1 MSAEVSAD
9 VEFMARALTL
19 ARRGFYTTDP
29 NPRVGCVLVKDGEI
43 VGEGWH
49 ERAGEP
55 HAEVN
60 ALTQAG
66 DKARGATAYVT
77 LEPCCHTGRTP
88 PCTDALIAAG
98 VSRVVA
104 AMQDPN
110 PLVAGQ
116 GLNAL
121 AGAGIQAENGLLRP
135 QAEVINPGFISRMRD
150 KRPYVR
156 VKLAVSIDGKT
167 AMANGESKWI
177 TGEAARADVQR
188 LRARSSA
195 ILTGSGTVLSDDP
208 SLNVRD
214 MDIGRQPM
222 RVIVDAN
229 LSTPETARMLQ
240 LDGITLIA
248 TATEEPDL
256 SEMLVNAGA
265 EIILLP
271 AGPNKVDLPALMQHL
286 AAREVN
292 EILVEAGSTLCGS
305 LLESELVDELVIY
318 IAPHIMGHDA
328 RGMFRLPALDSM
340 ADRISLKITD
350 VRAVGDDWRIT
361 TVPKYNAE

>member
-1 MSAEVSAD
+1 MSSQAIAD
-9 VEFMARALTL
+9 VEFMSRALML
-19 ARRGFYTTDP
+19 ARRGLYTTDP
-29 NPRVGCVLVKDGEI
+29 NPRVGSILVKDGEI

-49 ERAGEP
+49 ERAGEA
-55 HAEVN
+55 HAEIN
-60 ALTQAG
+60 ALEQAG

-98 VSRVVA
+98 VSRVVV

-110 PLVAGQ
+110 PLVAG
-116 GLNAL
+116 GLAVL
-121 AGAGIQAENGLLRP
+121 EDAGIKVQSGVLQAQAEAL
-135 QAEVINPGFISRMRD
+135 NPGFISRMRE
-150 KRPYVR
+150 KRPYIR
-156 VKLAVSIDGKT
+156 VKLAVSLDGKT

-188 LRARSSA
+188 LRAQSSA

-229 LSTPETARMLQ
+229 LSTPETAKILK
-240 LDGITLIA
+240 LEGSTLIA
-248 TATEEPDL
+248 TAAEEADL

-271 AGPNKVDLPALMQHL
+271 AGSNKVDLPALMQHL
-286 AAREVN
+286 AAQEVN
-292 EILVEAGSTLCGS
+292 EVLVEAGSTLCGS
-305 LLESELVDELVIY
+305 LLESKLVDELVVY
-318 IAPHIMGHDA
+318 MAPHIMGHDA
-328 RGMFRLPALDSM
+328 RGMFRLPGLENM
-340 ADRISLKITD
+340 ADRISLNMTD
-350 VRAVGDDWRIT
+350 VRAVGKDWRIT
-361 TVPKYNAE
+361 ATPEFK

>member
-1 MSAEVSAD
+1 MSSQLIAD
-9 VEFMARALTL
+9 VEFMSRALTL
-19 ARRGFYTTDP
+19 ARRGLYTTDP
-29 NPRVGCVLVKDGEI
+29 NPRVGCVLVRDGEI

-49 ERAGEP
+49 ERAGES

-60 ALTQAG
+60 AIQQAG

-88 PCTDALIAAG
+88 PCTQALVDAG
-98 VSRVVA
+98 VIRVVA
-104 AMQDPN
+104 AMEDPN
-110 PLVAGQ
+110 PLVAGR
-116 GLNAL
+116 GLAAL
-121 AGAGIQAENGLLRP
+121 ADADIKVENGLLRSE
-135 QAEVINPGFISRMRD
+135 AEKVNPGFISRMRL

-156 VKLAVSIDGKT
+156 IKLAISLDGKT

-177 TGEAARADVQR
+177 TGDAARADVQR

-214 MDIGRQPM
+214 VDIGRQPL

-229 LSTPETARMLQ
+229 LSTPETAKMLK
-240 LDGITLIA
+240 LDGSTLIA

-256 SEMLVNAGA
+256 SEMLIGAGA

-286 AAREVN
+286 AAQEVN
-292 EILVEAGSTLCGS
+292 ELLVEAGSTLCGS
-305 LLESELVDELVIY
+305 LLESKLVDELVIY
-318 IAPHIMGHDA
+318 LAPHIMGHDA
-328 RGMFRLPALDSM
+328 RGMFRLPAMENM
-340 ADRISLKITD
+340 ADRISLNISD
-350 VRAVGDDWRIT
+350 VRAVGKDWRIT
-361 TVPKYNAE
+361 ATPEFS

>member
-1 MSAEVSAD
+1 MSSQAIAD
-9 VEFMARALTL
+9 VEFMSRALML
-19 ARRGFYTTDP
+19 ARRGLYTTDP
-29 NPRVGCVLVKDGEI
+29 NPRVGSVLVKDGEI

-49 ERAGEP
+49 ERAGEA
-55 HAEVN
+55 HAEIN
-60 ALTQAG
+60 ALEQAG

-98 VSRVVA
+98 VSRVVV

-110 PLVAGQ
+110 PLVAG
-116 GLNAL
+116 GLAVLEKAGIKAL
-121 AGAGIQAENGLLRP
+121 AGVLQAQAEAL
-135 QAEVINPGFISRMRD
+135 NPGFISRMRE

-156 VKLAVSIDGKT
+156 VKLAISLDGKT

-188 LRARSSA
+188 LRAQSSA

-222 RVIVDAN
+222 RIIVDAN
-229 LSTPETARMLQ
+229 LSTPETAKMFKLE
-240 LDGITLIA
+240 GSTLIA
-248 TATEEPDL
+248 TAAEEPDL

-271 AGPNKVDLPALMQHL
+271 AGSNKVDLPALMQHL
-286 AAREVN
+286 AAQEVN
-292 EILVEAGSTLCGS
+292 EVLVEAGSTLCGS
-305 LLESELVDELVIY
+305 LLESKLVDELVVY
-318 IAPHIMGHDA
+318 MAPHIMGHDA
-328 RGMFRLPALDSM
+328 RGMFRIPALEKM
-340 ADRISLKITD
+340 ADRISLNITD
-350 VRAVGDDWRIT
+350 VRAVGKDWRIT
-361 TVPKYNAE
+361 ATPEYK

>member
-1 MSAEVSAD
+1 MSSQLIAD
-9 VEFMARALTL
+9 VEFMSRALTL
-19 ARRGFYTTDP
+19 ARRGLYTTDP
-29 NPRVGCVLVKDGEI
+29 NPRVGCVLVRDGEI

-49 ERAGEP
+49 ERAGES

-60 ALTQAG
+60 AIQQAG

-88 PCTDALIAAG
+88 PCTQALVDAG
-98 VSRVVA
+98 VIRVVA
-104 AMQDPN
+104 AMEDPN
-110 PLVAGQ
+110 PLVAGR
-116 GLNAL
+116 GLAAL
-121 AGAGIQAENGLLRP
+121 ADADIKVENGLLRSE
-135 QAEVINPGFISRMRD
+135 AEKVNPGFISRMRL

-156 VKLAVSIDGKT
+156 IKLAISLDGKT

-177 TGEAARADVQR
+177 TGDAARADVQR

-214 MDIGRQPM
+214 VDIGRQPL

-229 LSTPETARMLQ
+229 LSTPETAKMLK
-240 LDGITLIA
+240 LDGSTLIA

-256 SEMLVNAGA
+256 SEMLIGAGA

-286 AAREVN
+286 AAQEVN
-292 EILVEAGSTLCGS
+292 ELLVEAGSTLCGS
-305 LLESELVDELVIY
+305 LLESKLVDELVIY
-318 IAPHIMGHDA
+318 LAPHIMGHDA
-328 RGMFRLPALDSM
+328 RGMFRLPALENM
-340 ADRISLKITD
+340 ADRVSLNISD
-350 VRAVGDDWRIT
+350 VRAVGKDWRIT
-361 TVPKYNAE
+361 ATPEFS

>member
-1 MSAEVSAD
+1 MSSQLIAD
-9 VEFMARALTL
+9 VEFMSRALTL
-19 ARRGFYTTDP
+19 ARRGLYTTDP
-29 NPRVGCVLVKDGEI
+29 NPRVGCVLVRDGEI

-49 ERAGEP
+49 ERAGES

-60 ALTQAG
+60 AIQQAG

-88 PCTDALIAAG
+88 PCTQALVDAG
-98 VSRVVA
+98 VIRVVA
-104 AMQDPN
+104 AMEDPN
-110 PLVAGQ
+110 PLVAGR
-116 GLNAL
+116 GLAAL
-121 AGAGIQAENGLLRP
+121 ADADIKVENGLLRSE
-135 QAEVINPGFISRMRD
+135 AEKVNPGFISRMRL

-156 VKLAVSIDGKT
+156 IKLAISLDGKT

-177 TGEAARADVQR
+177 TGDAARADVQR

-214 MDIGRQPM
+214 VDIGRQPL

-229 LSTPETARMLQ
+229 LSTPETAKMLK
-240 LDGITLIA
+240 LDGSTLIA

-256 SEMLVNAGA
+256 SEMLIGAGA

-286 AAREVN
+286 AAQEVN
-292 EILVEAGSTLCGS
+292 ELLVEAGSTLCGS
-305 LLESELVDELVIY
+305 LLESKLVDELVIY
-318 IAPHIMGHDA
+318 LAPHIMGHDA
-328 RGMFRLPALDSM
+328 RGMFRLPALENM
-340 ADRISLKITD
+340 ADRISLNISD
-350 VRAVGDDWRIT
+350 VRAVGKDWRIT
-361 TVPKYNAE
+361 ATPEFS